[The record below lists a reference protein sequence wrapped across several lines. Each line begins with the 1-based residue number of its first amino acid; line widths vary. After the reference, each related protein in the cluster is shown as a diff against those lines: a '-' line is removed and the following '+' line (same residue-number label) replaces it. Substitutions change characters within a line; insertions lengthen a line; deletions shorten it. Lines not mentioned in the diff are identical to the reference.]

1 MKVLFNLQTL
11 LYPRTGIGHY
21 TQHLIEEMGNSDE
34 IEELSGF
41 LSREIYSG
49 TTLSNFVKTKQ
60 IPTTIRTKK
69 PPLDA
74 VKKLI
79 RQGVPDAYVAVNAW
93 NRWIESRSIRK
104 LASTGYVYHEP
115 NFIPVPYSGPLVINV
130 HDLSH
135 IRHPQFHPP
144 ERVKLL
150 NIKLSKVIMRA
161 DHIVTD
167 SHFVAE
173 EITELYSVPLNKI
186 TVTYLGTDVGFHER
200 TANDV
205 ADTLKQFRLH
215 YRGFVLSVATLEPRK
230 NIERLVTAYSTLP
243 ESVLKEYPLVLVGGS
258 GWRDSKLLACLKSLE
273 VKANII
279 RTGYLPRTQLQDLY
293 ASAAVFAYPSLY
305 EGFGLPV
312 LEAFASGTPVL
323 TSNNTSLHEV
333 SGGAALE
340 IDPTF
345 TDAIRDGLNNLL
357 NNPSLAQKYAQSGLK
372 RSMDFSW
379 QKCAEQTLA
388 VYRRLS

>member
-1 MKVLFNLQTL
+1 VLFNLQTL

-41 LSREIYSG
+41 LGKEIYSG
-49 TTLSNFVKTKQ
+49 TTLSNFVNNT
-60 IPTTIRTKK
+60 
-69 PPLDA
+69 
-74 VKKLI
+74 
-79 RQGVPDAYVAVNAW
+79 W
-93 NRWIESRSIRK
+93 SRWIESRSIRK
-104 LASTGYVYHEP
+104 LASAGYVYHEP

-135 IRHPQFHPP
+135 IRYPQFHPP

-150 NIKLSKVIMRA
+150 DIKLGKAIMRA

-173 EITELYSVPLNKI
+173 EIAELYSVSLNKI
-186 TVTYLGTDVGFHER
+186 TVTYLGTDVDFHAR

-205 ADTLKQFRLH
+205 ADTLKQFGLH

-243 ESVLKEYPLVLVGGS
+243 ESVLREYPLVLVGGS
-258 GWRDSKLLACLKSLE
+258 GWRDSKLLACLKNLE
-273 VKANII
+273 AKGNII

-333 SGGAALE
+333 SDGAALE

-345 TDAIRDGLNNLL
+345 TEAIRDGLNNLL
-357 NNPSLAQKYAQSGLK
+357 NNPSLTRSFAQAGLK
-372 RSMDFSW
+372 RAMDFSW

-388 VYRRLS
+388 VYRRLF